1 MRESDQ
7 TKPLAI
13 IAAAAIGAAIGLV
26 VQFGLSGRGAPPLV
40 PPLSLAAMLVLIA
53 AVLLTLGIRLRRN
66 VVKRPGAIN
75 PFHAVRLLV
84 TARAAQL
91 VGGLLGG
98 FGGGLALSLLGRTVP
113 APTGTWVPMV
123 LALAGGVILVVCAAI
138 TEHLCR
144 VPPGDGDAPEVE
156 DPEPGPADQ
165 AAYRKP

>member
-1 MRESDQ
+1 MRETDQ

-13 IAAAAIGAAIGLV
+13 VAAAAIGAAIGLV

-40 PPLSLAAMLVLIA
+40 PPLSLTVMLVLIA

-123 LALAGGVILVVCAAI
+123 LAFAGGVVLVVCAAI

-144 VPPGDGDAPEVE
+144 VPPGDGDAPDAA